1 MLHMGVGMV
10 VKMRGRRLVEAQ
22 EEGKIRSPGISNYG
36 VHHLDE
42 VEIYMKELEEE
53 RRMESPL

>member
-1 MLHMGVGMV
+1 MV